1 MLALIS
7 HGILLSRD
15 HTFIF
20 ADILNLNCFPESYK
34 YKHEQGAK
42 VSKLSPGQ
50 QYKLP
55 SRVAVGCQAAW
66 AASERSTEPPQQNG
80 MS

>member
-7 HGILLSRD
+7 HGISLSRD

-20 ADILNLNCFPESYK
+20 ADILNLNPGFLFK

-55 SRVAVGCQAAW
+55 SRIAVGCQAAC
-66 AASERSTEPPQQNG
+66 AASERSTEPPQQKG